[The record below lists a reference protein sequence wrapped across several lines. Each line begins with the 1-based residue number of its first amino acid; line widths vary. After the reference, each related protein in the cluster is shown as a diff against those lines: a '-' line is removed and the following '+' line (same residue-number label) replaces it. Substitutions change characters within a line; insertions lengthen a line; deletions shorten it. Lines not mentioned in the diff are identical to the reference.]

1 MARLAIFWLLWL
13 LEPPSDATLAATSP
27 TEPRVFEP
35 RCTSNLCTRRRRSL
49 SRAEKYQ
56 QMVSRLPDNVVV
68 SNGKDG
74 LKKGTTVGFFG
85 IPNLKD
91 IAGGREASQR
101 LSPAELQHFAMD
113 AIKDAGAHTRL
124 SKIMGTQFVPVTIMP
139 TPRPTPPTPR
149 PTPRPS
155 PTPTPQ

>member
-1 MARLAIFWLLWL
+1 MRIA
-13 LEPPSDATLAATSP
+13 
-27 TEPRVFEP
+27 
-35 RCTSNLCTRRRRSL
+35 RRRRSL

-155 PTPTPQ
+155 PTPTPQSGAPTVTIAPRTHMPKGISAARAKKSK